1 MRIVSRPLRSLWL
14 VALFAAMQGYAWHVA
29 AQVSSVRS
37 PLGTLVDIGQRR
49 MHLVCVGT
57 GSPTVILESGAS
69 SFALDWALVQ
79 PAIGRTTRVC
89 AYDRAGY
96 GWSEPGTAGEAAEQ
110 VVRDLR
116 ALLSAAREA
125 PPFVLVGAS
134 MGGIYVRM
142 FHLRHPNEVAG
153 LVFVDASHEARLFVE
168 VAGKTIPVWGRTVE
182 QVRASLPPRSA
193 WDIVLAQ
200 MSSRNPQTGS
210 PFDRLPRDLYEARIE
225 FDTRLIARR
234 RAITY
239 DQFIETEGGRQ
250 TAFVALHE
258 QAAAVTHPFGDR
270 PVVALTRGVDGS
282 QGLIDVH
289 AALARQSTNSRH
301 TVVAGS
307 GHEIHLFAP
316 AVVIE
321 AIQDVVEASRRRTRL
336 PVR

>member
-1 MRIVSRPLRSLWL
+1 MPIATKSVIRVWL
-14 VALFAAMQGYAWHVA
+14 IAALAVMPVPARHLA
-29 AQVSSVRS
+29 AQVAGVRP

-49 MHLVCVGT
+49 MHLSCVGT

-96 GWSEPGTAGEAAEQ
+96 GWSDPGTSGEAAEQ

-116 ALLSAAREA
+116 ALLGAARES

-142 FHLRHPNEVAG
+142 FHLRHPAEVAG
-153 LVFVDASHEARLFVE
+153 LVFVDASHEDRLFVE
-168 VAGKTIPVWGRTVE
+168 VAGQTVPVWGRTVD

-193 WDIVLAQ
+193 WDVVLAQ
-200 MSSRNPQTGS
+200 MSSRSPQTGS
-210 PFDRLPRDLYEARIE
+210 PFDRLPRDLYDARIE

-239 DQFIETEGGRQ
+239 DEFVETEIGRQ
-250 TAFVALHE
+250 TAFVTLHE
-258 QAAAVTHPFGDR
+258 QSAAVTHPFGDR
-270 PVVALTRGVDGS
+270 PVVVLTRGVGGS

-316 AVVIE
+316 AAVIE